1 MLFLQQLQHS
11 MKSIR
16 MRNFSGPYFPAFG
29 ENTEIYSVNLRIHSE
44 CGAIRTRKTPNT
56 DTFHAM
62 QFCMSHIVFGSSHP
76 YYYVGIWWHMELLN
90 ISSQL
95 MLLVVPLIP
104 STFLLA
110 MELVISALFDI
121 KLAMIT
127 CFFFIVKEKMS
138 FGYLLQILIP
148 LVYLTIQ

>member
-1 MLFLQQLQHS
+1 
-11 MKSIR
+11 
-16 MRNFSGPYFPAFG
+16 
-29 ENTEIYSVNLRIHSE
+29 
-44 CGAIRTRKTPNT
+44 
-56 DTFHAM
+56 
-62 QFCMSHIVFGSSHP
+62 
-76 YYYVGIWWHMELLN
+76 MELLN

-127 CFFFIVKEKMS
+127 CFFFIVKEENELWVPAS
-138 FGYLLQILIP
+138 NTNTFGLFDD
-148 LVYLTIQ
+148 TIE